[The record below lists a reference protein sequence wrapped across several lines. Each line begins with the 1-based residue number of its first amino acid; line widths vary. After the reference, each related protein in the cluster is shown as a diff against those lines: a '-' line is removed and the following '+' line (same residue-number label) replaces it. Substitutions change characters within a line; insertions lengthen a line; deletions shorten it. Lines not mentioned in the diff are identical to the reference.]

1 MKSKKITITVFLA
14 IFLFLS
20 MGSVYAED
28 TDEQFTI
35 ASENAVTDFSQADIL
50 NAATNVKTY
59 TETNNKIP
67 ETVYINNNAV
77 KMPQLLYLMTSSV
90 NNVNQGSSASVNY
103 KNVNPAPNPSENT
116 RGGTLTKTAYLDAS
130 QRIKTFMD
138 NNNHAPNFATTTQ
151 GTISFE
157 TQIYLFSR
165 ILSFYQSN
173 NQLPGFAT
181 IIPGLKVEAGSST
194 PANNPP
200 VVPPVTPEPEDPP
213 VTPEPEDPPVINPPT
228 PDPVTSNF
236 TLAQI
241 NAAAT
246 NVKKYYDTN
255 KKLPSTVT
263 INNQQ
268 ITLNQFLYLLT
279 TATINLNTGKTTPI
293 TPKNIN
299 TAPNPSEN
307 ARQGTITKTAY
318 LDLAQRIKTF
328 MDNNNHAPNF
338 ATTTLG
344 TTRYETQ
351 IYAFSRILDFYQ
363 TNKYLPNTVTI
374 IPGIK
379 INTGVTPPVVPPVTP
394 EPEDPPVTPEPE
406 DPPVINPPTPDPVT
420 SNFTLAQIN
429 AAATN
434 VKKYYDTNKK
444 LPSTVTINNQQITLN
459 QFLYLLTTA
468 TINLNTGKTTP
479 ITPKNINTA
488 PNPSENARQGTITK
502 TAYLDLAQRIKTFMD
517 NNNHAPNFATTTLGT
532 TRYETQ
538 IYAFSRIL
546 DFYQTN
552 KYLPN
557 TVTIIPGIKINT
569 GVTPPVVPPVTPE
582 PEDPPV
588 TPEPEDPPVINP
600 PTPDPVTSNFTLAQ
614 INAAATNV
622 KKYYDT
628 NKKLPSTVTINNQ
641 QITLN
646 QFLYLLT
653 TATINLNTGKTT
665 PITPKNINTAPNPSE
680 NARQGTITKTAYL
693 DLAQRIKT
701 FMDNNNHAPNFATTT
716 LGTTRYETQIYAF
729 SRILDFYQT
738 NKYLPNTVTIIPGIK
753 INTGSSPP
761 SQVTTTLIAQTSYG
775 FVQKIESYGTGSNK
789 VAIII
794 GVHPHE
800 LAVHVAMEDA
810 IKAAQLNNIKLDI
823 FQVVV
828 YDGREMDESRNQGEY
843 LASQYIVPLI
853 DSSYQLVMDV
863 HGNRGTYALTDFI
876 FAPSQGALSTS
887 FANQLVT
894 KSNGLIGYLYIEGS
908 SPPKITIPIAQ
919 KGIPAVVLEFDW
931 RFEQSVLLQKCKT
944 IVAALDAIFA

>member
-20 MGSVYAED
+20 MGSVYAAD

-77 KMPQLLYLMTSSV
+77 TMPQLLYLMTSSV

-103 KNVNPAPNPSENT
+103 KKVNPAPNPSENT

-200 VVPPVTPEPEDPP
+200 VVPPVTPENPP
-213 VTPEPEDPPVINPPT
+213 VTPEPENPPVINPPT

-255 KKLPSTVT
+255 KKLPPTVT

-279 TATINLNTGKTTPI
+279 TATINQNTGKTTPI

-299 TAPNPSEN
+299 TPPNPSEN
-307 ARQGTITKTAY
+307 AKQGTITKTAY

-363 TNKYLPNTVTI
+363 TNKYLPNSVTI

-379 INTGVTPPVVPPVTP
+379 INTGSTPPVVPPVTP
-394 EPEDPPVTPEPE
+394 EPET
-406 DPPVINPPTPDPVT
+406 PPVINPPTPDPVT

-444 LPSTVTINNQQITLN
+444 LPPTVTINNQQITLN

-468 TINLNTGKTTP
+468 TINQNTGKTTP
-479 ITPKNINTA
+479 ITPKNINTP
-488 PNPSENARQGTITK
+488 PNPSENAKQGTITK

-557 TVTIIPGIKINT
+557 
-569 GVTPPVVPPVTPE
+569 
-582 PEDPPV
+582 
-588 TPEPEDPPVINP
+588 
-600 PTPDPVTSNFTLAQ
+600 S
-614 INAAATNV
+614 
-622 KKYYDT
+622 
-628 NKKLPSTVTINNQ
+628 
-641 QITLN
+641 
-646 QFLYLLT
+646 
-653 TATINLNTGKTT
+653 
-665 PITPKNINTAPNPSE
+665 
-680 NARQGTITKTAYL
+680 
-693 DLAQRIKT
+693 
-701 FMDNNNHAPNFATTT
+701 
-716 LGTTRYETQIYAF
+716 
-729 SRILDFYQT
+729 
-738 NKYLPNTVTIIPGIK
+738 VTIIPGIK

-761 SQVTTTLIAQTSYG
+761 SQVTTTIIAQTSYG

-887 FANQLVT
+887 FANQLIA

-919 KGIPAVVLEFDW
+919 KGIPTVLLELDW

>member
-77 KMPQLLYLMTSSV
+77 TMPQLLYLMTSSV

-200 VVPPVTPEPEDPP
+200 VVPPVTPENPP
-213 VTPEPEDPPVINPPT
+213 VTPEPENPPVINPPT

-255 KKLPSTVT
+255 KKLPPTVT

-279 TATINLNTGKTTPI
+279 TATINQNTGKTTPI

-299 TAPNPSEN
+299 TPPNPSEN
-307 ARQGTITKTAY
+307 AKQGTITKTAY

-363 TNKYLPNTVTI
+363 TNKYLPN
-374 IPGIK
+374 
-379 INTGVTPPVVPPVTP
+379 
-394 EPEDPPVTPEPE
+394 
-406 DPPVINPPTPDPVT
+406 
-420 SNFTLAQIN
+420 S
-429 AAATN
+429 
-434 VKKYYDTNKK
+434 
-444 LPSTVTINNQQITLN
+444 
-459 QFLYLLTTA
+459 
-468 TINLNTGKTTP
+468 
-479 ITPKNINTA
+479 
-488 PNPSENARQGTITK
+488 
-502 TAYLDLAQRIKTFMD
+502 
-517 NNNHAPNFATTTLGT
+517 
-532 TRYETQ
+532 
-538 IYAFSRIL
+538 
-546 DFYQTN
+546 
-552 KYLPN
+552 
-557 TVTIIPGIKINT
+557 
-569 GVTPPVVPPVTPE
+569 
-582 PEDPPV
+582 
-588 TPEPEDPPVINP
+588 
-600 PTPDPVTSNFTLAQ
+600 
-614 INAAATNV
+614 
-622 KKYYDT
+622 
-628 NKKLPSTVTINNQ
+628 
-641 QITLN
+641 
-646 QFLYLLT
+646 
-653 TATINLNTGKTT
+653 
-665 PITPKNINTAPNPSE
+665 
-680 NARQGTITKTAYL
+680 
-693 DLAQRIKT
+693 
-701 FMDNNNHAPNFATTT
+701 
-716 LGTTRYETQIYAF
+716 
-729 SRILDFYQT
+729 
-738 NKYLPNTVTIIPGIK
+738 VTIIPGIK

-761 SQVTTTLIAQTSYG
+761 SQVTTTIIAQTSYG

-887 FANQLVT
+887 FANQLIA

-919 KGIPAVVLEFDW
+919 KGIPTVLLELDW